1 MAKVVLLCVEI
12 RLSTIGRRE
21 GKGVQLAGQPPSRAR
36 RGGQIRGMIEP
47 TVGMYGDFQA
57 IAGKALEEI
66 DDLTQIARRVEARRK
81 RGPTNRRVG
90 PISARGRTH

>member
-1 MAKVVLLCVEI
+1 
-12 RLSTIGRRE
+12 
-21 GKGVQLAGQPPSRAR
+21 
-36 RGGQIRGMIEP
+36 MIEP